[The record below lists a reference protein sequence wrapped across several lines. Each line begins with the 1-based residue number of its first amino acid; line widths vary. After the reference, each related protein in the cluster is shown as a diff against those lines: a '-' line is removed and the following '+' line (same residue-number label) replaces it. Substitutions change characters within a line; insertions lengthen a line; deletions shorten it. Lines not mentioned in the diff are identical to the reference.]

1 MRSRSWEVVLIQ
13 SDLAFRKRVNW
24 RIWKFRAQEYW
35 KNSSMKPLFAL
46 LSLALFIAVVTAGV
60 PNDPSE
66 MKAFSE
72 ASELIINNAG
82 YERVVNSSEIIA
94 KIQMGEPVTYDNV
107 VIRGDLN
114 LSDLDLPKTHIERTL
129 PDIVSGLSENATPI
143 NSPIRINNSLIEGR
157 LTFNNIIF
165 NNSLNFVKSQFMNDF
180 LIQGSEFKA
189 YANFKGSE
197 FSGISQ
203 FRNSW
208 FKKDVCFS
216 NVAFDNSVNFSDSR
230 FDGDVAFVEAYFN
243 SPTTFLDAK
252 FNGEVHF
259 TLSQFNRNVIFSSS
273 NFGISWF
280 NKYTDFSKVQFNESA
295 LFDNIYF
302 TNTADFRDAE
312 FYGLLSLESSQFSED
327 GLFQHATF
335 GDMISLTRTK
345 YNKFYISF
353 DSIKDA
359 LEYDPAAYQLLIKN
373 YNDLGFF
380 DDANNCYFQF
390 MKQQLKHR
398 DPMESPLLF
407 IFDFAAYVFYG
418 YGVKVSYPMTWSLLT
433 VVLFGGYWRKK
444 GVDEPFRF
452 SAKLFL
458 SGSKLFFE
466 SPERAIEHEGSWL
479 KDMFSIERLLGA
491 AFTIMIFLTISKM
504 ILRG

>member
-1 MRSRSWEVVLIQ
+1 
-13 SDLAFRKRVNW
+13 
-24 RIWKFRAQEYW
+24 
-35 KNSSMKPLFAL
+35 MKPFFAL

-94 KIQMGEPVTYDNV
+94 KIQMGKPVTYDNV
-107 VIRGDLN
+107 IIRGDLN
-114 LSDLDLPKTHIERTL
+114 LSDLDLPRTHIERTL
-129 PDIVSGLSENATPI
+129 PDIASGLSENATPI

-157 LTFNNIIF
+157 FNFNNIIF
-165 NNSLNFVKSQFMNDF
+165 NGSLNLVKTQFMNDF

-189 YANFKGSE
+189 YANFKDSE
-197 FSGISQ
+197 FGGISQ
-203 FRNSW
+203 FRNTW
-208 FKKDVCFS
+208 FNKDVCFS
-216 NVAFDNSVNFSDSR
+216 NVAFDNRVNFSDSR
-230 FDGDVAFVEAYFN
+230 FDGDVAFVETYFN

-259 TLSQFNRNVIFSSS
+259 TLSQFNKNVIFSSS
-273 NFGISWF
+273 NFGLSYF
-280 NKYTDFSKVQFNESA
+280 NKYTEFSKAQFNESA
-295 LFDNIYF
+295 LFDNIHF
-302 TNTADFRDAE
+302 ANTADFRDAE
-312 FYGLLSLESSQFSED
+312 FNELLSLESSQFLAD
-327 GLFQHATF
+327 ALFQNASF
-335 GDMISLTRTK
+335 RDGICLTRTK
-345 YNKFYISF
+345 YSKIFISF
-353 DSIKDA
+353 DSIKDG
-359 LEYDPAAYQLLIKN
+359 LVYDPAAYQLLIKN

-398 DPMESPLLF
+398 DPMDSPILF

-491 AFTIMIFLTISKM
+491 AFSIMIFLTISKM